1 MIVFD
6 SLSTEISI
14 FKSPSSPLNSPN
26 EALILASIIEREA
39 VLPSEQTT
47 IASVFLARLNIN
59 MKLQADPTSSYGYYQ
74 DYGKK
79 IGRAVLDDK
88 NLYNTYQVKGL
99 PPGPICY
106 PSKGAID
113 AAIQSSPGEYFYFV
127 ARGDGSHV
135 FSKTYKEHNK
145 AVKKYIYSK

>member
-1 MIVFD
+1 
-6 SLSTEISI
+6 
-14 FKSPSSPLNSPN
+14 
-26 EALILASIIEREA
+26 
-39 VLPSEQTT
+39 
-47 IASVFLARLNIN
+47 

-113 AAIQSSPGEYFYFV
+113 AALECKQKGE
-127 ARGDGSHV
+127 
-135 FSKTYKEHNK
+135 SKTILFNLCGHGYFDMSAYDDYLNGNMADDIIDEDG
-145 AVKKYIYSK
+145 ISKSISQIPEVA